1 MERLLFGYDPLS
13 LLLSLGAGVAC
24 GFLNTAASS
33 GSVVTLPILIFL
45 GLDAAT
51 ANATNRL
58 PVLIGAASGAL
69 DFAARK
75 ALPWRLA
82 YRIAVPT
89 TLGSLIG
96 AGIAELVPRRDMG
109 MVVTAA
115 VLFAMLLLFKNIK
128 KAIEQAQAAE
138 IHLGPRE
145 LALFF
150 GAGVWLGFI
159 VLGGATCM
167 LLILTLM
174 VGFDLPRANAVRAA
188 ALVPVTLV
196 AMLVFAARGDINWV
210 LGGVM
215 GLGSIAGGVMGARLS
230 LSAGAK
236 RYVFLLLVLA
246 ISAELVQLAW
256 HYVFKTV

>member
-1 MERLLFGYDPLS
+1 MLLGYDPVD
-13 LLLSLGAGVAC
+13 LLLALGAGFAC

-33 GSVVTLPILIFL
+33 GSVVTLPIMIFL

-58 PVLIGAASGAL
+58 PVLVGALSGAL
-69 DFAARK
+69 DFARRK

-82 YRIAVPT
+82 FRVALPT
-89 TLGSLIG
+89 TIGSLIG
-96 AGIAELVPRRDMG
+96 AFIAELVPRRDMG

-115 VLFAMLLLFKNIK
+115 VLIAMLLLFKNIK
-128 KAIEQAQAAE
+128 KAIEQAQNQE
-138 IHLGPRE
+138 VHLGLRE

-196 AMLVFAARGDINWV
+196 SMLVFAAHGDIDWI
-210 LGGVM
+210 LGGV
-215 GLGSIAGGVMGARLS
+215 LSVGSIGGGVMGARLS

-236 RYVFLLLVLA
+236 RYVFVLLVLA
-246 ISAELVQLAW
+246 ISAELVQLIW
-256 HYVFKTV
+256 HYVFRTV